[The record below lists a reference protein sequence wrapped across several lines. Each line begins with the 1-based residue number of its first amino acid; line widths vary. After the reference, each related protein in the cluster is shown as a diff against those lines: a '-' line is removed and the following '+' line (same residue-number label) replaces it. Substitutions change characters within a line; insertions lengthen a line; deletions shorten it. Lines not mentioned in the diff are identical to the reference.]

1 MAIEWEQYR
10 ERYIAER
17 PETYDAYVDVWLN
30 VPESQQRFTGW
41 ATFSQCANAEPAKQ
55 RDVPQLVSGAE
66 ALMRLGGYEIGPS
79 TSRGG
84 RRWRRTH
91 RRASRPASSQAEN
104 PPTAQA
110 NSRPNATKPRPRAV
124 ECPNDPGMMVPIAGE
139 CICGWSPS
147 KKT

>member
-30 VPESQQRFTGW
+30 VPGSQQRFAGW

-55 RDVPQLVSGAE
+55 RDVPHLVSEAE

-91 RRASRPASSQAEN
+91 RPA
-104 PPTAQA
+104 T
-110 NSRPNATKPRPRAV
+110 T
-124 ECPNDPGMMVPIAGE
+124 D
-139 CICGWSPS
+139 
-147 KKT
+147 